1 MAYNDRG
8 GRGGKRGGGGG
19 YGGGGYGGGH
29 SGGSHGG
36 GYGGGSRHGG
46 GNRPSMQMHEATCA
60 QCGKSCEVPFRPS
73 NSKPVF
79 CTNCFKGKN
88 NDSDGGRSDRV
99 RDFERRDSQGGGGGR
114 RGGYGDNQMYEAV
127 CSDCGRDCEVPFKPS
142 GDKPI
147 YCDKCFGRN
156 KDIKVAKPVGGGN
169 GKLDEKLKIID
180 IKLDRILKAL
190 EAKVE
195 GKVADKVSQKKDSSE
210 KAALVKAKVK
220 AAVKK
225 VKSVKAAKSKGAK
238 AKEK

>member
-8 GRGGKRGGGGG
+8 DRGGKRGGGG

-36 GYGGGSRHGG
+36 GSYGGGGRHGG
-46 GNRPSMQMHEATCA
+46 GNRPPMQMHEATCA
-60 QCGKSCEVPFRPS
+60 QCGKDCEVPFRPS

-88 NDSDGGRSDRV
+88 SDSDGGRPDRD
-99 RDFERRDSQGGGGGR
+99 RDFDRRDSHGGGGR
-114 RGGYGDNQMYEAV
+114 RGGYSDNQMYDAV

-156 KDIKVAKPVGGGN
+156 KDIKVAKPAGGGN

-190 EAKVE
+190 EVKVE
-195 GKVADKVSQKKDSSE
+195 GKVADKISPKNDSPE
-210 KAALVKAKVK
+210 KVVPVKAKVK
-220 AAVKK
+220 AVVKK
-225 VKSVKAAKSKGAK
+225 AKTVKVAKSKGAK
-238 AKEK
+238 AAKK